1 MVLIRAGTRLV
12 ERAALLATRLFYD
25 VSRIGPEL
33 PAGPVL
39 VVANHPNSIVD
50 ALVVFCIAG
59 RRVHPLARAP
69 LFERPIIGQV
79 LRELGGLPV
88 YRPQDDPQLV
98 GRNEATFDAAIAA
111 LVGGEAVLIFP
122 EGTSHSEPEVAP
134 LRTGAARIALRA
146 ESGANWT
153 LGLQVVPVGL
163 TYRRKTTFRGEA
175 AAYIGDAI
183 DVAAWRSAYAI
194 DPVAAAR
201 DATAAIAAG
210 IEAVVLNF
218 SGRDNE
224 PLLHAAESLYAAERG
239 LDRAHKVADLAHR
252 LPRLQLFAA
261 GMAWLGAH
269 DPARL
274 EQLRRGVRAHQKR
287 LLRLGLED
295 AELPAQLSRRETLRL
310 VGADALVALIA
321 LPVVAAG
328 VIAWYVP
335 FFLPRVMVRIL
346 RPAYEAIVTVKL
358 LTALVAFPLAYAA
371 WIALAAHRAGPG
383 GAFAAA
389 LLLPVVG
396 IVCLYG
402 REHSDEFR
410 VEILFRLRAAA
421 RPGIASALLARRA
434 ALADEV
440 DRIAA
445 DWDAE
450 RERRR
455 TASL

>member
-1 MVLIRAGTRLV
+1 MVLVRAGTRLV

-50 ALVVFCIAG
+50 ALIVFCIAG

-69 LFERPIIGQV
+69 LFQRPIIGSV

-88 YRPQDDPQLV
+88 YRPQDAPDLV
-98 GRNEATFDAAIAA
+98 GRNEATFDAAIVA

-122 EGTSHSEPEVAP
+122 EGLSHSEPEVAP

-146 ESGANWT
+146 ESNSNWT
-153 LGLQVVPVGL
+153 LGLHVVPVGL
-163 TYRRKTTFRGEA
+163 TYRRKTAFRGEA
-175 AAYIGDAI
+175 AAYVGQALDA
-183 DVAAWRSAYAI
+183 AAWRNAYTR
-194 DPVAAAR
+194 DPVTAVR
-201 DATAAIAAG
+201 DATAAIGAG
-210 IEAVVLNF
+210 LEAVVLHF

-239 LDRAHKVADLAHR
+239 LDRVREVPDLAHR

-269 DPARL
+269 DPVRL
-274 EQLRRGVRAHQKR
+274 EHLRRGVRAHQRR
-287 LLRLGLED
+287 LARLGLED
-295 AELPAQLSRRETLRL
+295 AELPARLSWRETLRL
-310 VGADALVALIA
+310 VGADALVALVA

-328 VIAWYVP
+328 VVAWYVP
-335 FFLPRVMVRIL
+335 LLLPRLMVRVL
-346 RPAYEAIVTVKL
+346 HPAYEAIVSVKL
-358 LTALVAFPLAYAA
+358 VTALVAFPLAYAA
-371 WIALAAHRAGPG
+371 WIALAAHRAGTR
-383 GAFAAA
+383 GALAAA

-396 IVCLYG
+396 VVSLYG
-402 REHSDEFR
+402 REHADEFR
-410 VEILFRLRAAA
+410 AEMHFRLRAALQ
-421 RPGIASALLARRA
+421 PGIASALLARRA

-440 DRIAA
+440 DRIATE
-445 DWDAE
+445 WDAE

-455 TASL
+455 SAPP